1 MFDGGAQYRTV
12 NFARS
17 AISKL
22 HNGYDGLPAGQHP
35 IVKQAVKAVFRLR
48 PPLPKYKT
56 TFNIKPVLTYVKQVL
71 GNNNYLTLRLLS
83 FKCLFLLSFSS
94 ISRVSTMA
102 RLGTQV
108 EEHVEHI
115 IVPILSLEKQARASN
130 PARVRGFLR
139 IPRFLEDLSLCPA
152 TTLAAYLEKV
162 KH

>member
-94 ISRVSTMA
+94 FSRVSTMA

-115 IVPILSLEKQARASN
+115 IVPILSLEKQARGEVFPSY
-130 PARVRGFLR
+130 FT
-139 IPRFLEDLSLCPA
+139 S
-152 TTLAAYLEKV
+152 
-162 KH
+162 